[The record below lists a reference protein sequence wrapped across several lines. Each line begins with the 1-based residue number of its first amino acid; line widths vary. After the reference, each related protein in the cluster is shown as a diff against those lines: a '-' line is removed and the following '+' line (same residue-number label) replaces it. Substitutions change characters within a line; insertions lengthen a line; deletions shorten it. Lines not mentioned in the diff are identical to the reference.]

1 MAWGWVEALLPFNDA
16 NQKSVPTANLE
27 RAGNDW
33 ASRNYPGLKGEG
45 ESLPKPFT
53 ACMAYVSAL
62 SDAIAADQ
70 VKARRERER
79 RRNQPGMLTRAASW
93 VMKSVN

>member
-1 MAWGWVEALLPFNDA
+1 
-16 NQKSVPTANLE
+16 
-27 RAGNDW
+27 
-33 ASRNYPGLKGEG
+33 
-45 ESLPKPFT
+45 
-53 ACMAYVSAL
+53 MAYVSAL